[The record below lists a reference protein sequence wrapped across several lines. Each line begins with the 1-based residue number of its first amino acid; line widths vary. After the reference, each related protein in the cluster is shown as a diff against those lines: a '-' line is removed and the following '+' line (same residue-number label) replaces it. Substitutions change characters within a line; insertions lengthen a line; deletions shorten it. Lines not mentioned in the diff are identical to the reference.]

1 MPRSALTPHPPKLHG
16 MGDVNELLAR
26 RVAEAKARA
35 EAVLDEVTV
44 VPPSR
49 YATVD
54 TTTGEIIPS
63 REMVNDSSPEV
74 ATTITSSADSSVDRA
89 SSKAGDAA
97 GEREVAGSNPALC
110 GATVRVDGV
119 GEERC
124 TSLPTGRSGSD
135 DSVGDV
141 MPVKPAS
148 SAPLV
153 DGVGG
158 EATPSSSGSACPAS
172 PPALLEWLSP
182 RKNPNGSGQQTSRCG
197 KYIIRKTIQ
206 QQRLLYW
213 CWYQASGETRPKL
226 LGYPPT
232 KELAYARCQEHV
244 SEGLQTP

>member
-26 RVAEAKARA
+26 RVAEAQARTA
-35 EAVLDEVTV
+35 AVLDEVTV

-54 TTTGEIIPS
+54 TTTGEIVEH
-63 REMVNDSSPEV
+63 REE
-74 ATTITSSADSSVDRA
+74 SASAPTGPRD
-89 SSKAGDAA
+89 G
-97 GEREVAGSNPALC
+97 LL
-110 GATVRVDGV
+110 VDGV

-124 TSLPTGRSGSD
+124 TSLPTGVSH
-135 DSVGDV
+135 
-141 MPVKPAS
+141 PLAPAS
-148 SAPLV
+148 PAPLV

-172 PPALLEWLSP
+172 PPAPLEWLPP
-182 RKNPNGSGQQTSRCG
+182 RKNPNGGAQQTSRCG

>member
-35 EAVLDEVTV
+35 EAVLGEIECG
-44 VPPSR
+44 SG
-49 YATVD
+49 VD
-54 TTTGEIIPS
+54 SDTRSVGLTAPRQHGACTGEASEGELPPAGAIP
-63 REMVNDSSPEV
+63 
-74 ATTITSSADSSVDRA
+74 AYHA
-89 SSKAGDAA
+89 
-97 GEREVAGSNPALC
+97 
-110 GATVRVDGV
+110 VDGV

-124 TSLPTGRSGSD
+124 TSLPTGVSH
-135 DSVGDV
+135 
-141 MPVKPAS
+141 PLAPAS
-148 SAPLV
+148 PAPLV

-172 PPALLEWLSP
+172 PPAPLEWLPP

-244 SEGLQTP
+244 YQQLGRTLP